1 MCLAIP
7 MQIVCVD
14 GAMARCSANGIEREV
29 SLYLLPPDS
38 VCPGDFVI
46 VHVGYAIQKIAR
58 EDAEAT
64 RTMVDAML
72 TGDARD
78 A

>member
-7 MQIVCVD
+7 MQVLRVE
-14 GAMARCSANGIEREV
+14 GTMARCAANGIEREV

-38 VCPGDFVI
+38 VGQGDFVI
-46 VHVGYAIQKIAR
+46 VHVGYAIQKIAS
-58 EDAEAT
+58 EDA
-64 RTMVDAML
+64 RTTWGLVDAML
-72 TGDARD
+72 ARDARD

>member
-7 MQIVCVD
+7 MQVVTVD
-14 GAMARCSANGIEREV
+14 GTMARCSANGIEREV
-29 SLYLLPPDS
+29 SLFLLPSDS
-38 VCPGDFVI
+38 IACGDFVI
-46 VHVGYAIQKIAR
+46 VHVGYAIQKIAP

-64 RTMVDAML
+64 WGLVDVLM
-72 TGDARD
+72 TQGARD

>member
-7 MQIVCVD
+7 MQVVST
-14 GAMARCSANGIEREV
+14 GGTMARCVANGIERDV
-29 SLYLLPPDS
+29 SLYLLAPDA
-38 VCPGDFVI
+38 VGPGDFVI
-46 VHVGYAIQKIAR
+46 VHVGYAIQKVAR

-64 RTMVDAML
+64 WGLVDAMQARK
-72 TGDARD
+72 TRD